1 MFSAPRTSAYG
12 WATMNTAAANP
23 DRYRWSW
30 KSLKYGSMTVAGW
43 AFKYSAADAA
53 SSNGADGS
61 VSHS

>member
-1 MFSAPRTSAYG
+1 
-12 WATMNTAAANP
+12 MNTAASNP

-30 KSLKYGSMTVAGW
+30 KSLKYGSMIVAGW

-53 SSNGADGS
+53 SASGAAGS